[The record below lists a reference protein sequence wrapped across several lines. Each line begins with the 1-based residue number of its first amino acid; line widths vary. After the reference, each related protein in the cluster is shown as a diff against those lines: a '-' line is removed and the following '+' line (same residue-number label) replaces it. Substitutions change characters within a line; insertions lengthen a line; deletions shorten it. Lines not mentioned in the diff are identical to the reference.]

1 MINQT
6 LETKLIQIYEYVYK
20 KHNELLKYHCE
31 RFSNNDTPVFTD
43 EEVLTI
49 YLFSVYEEKK
59 KTLKR
64 SIVMLKCIY

>member
-6 LETKLIQIYEYVYK
+6 LGTNLIQIYEYVYK
-20 KHNELLKYHCE
+20 KYNELLKYHCE

-59 KTLKR
+59 KH
-64 SIVMLKCIY
+64 